1 MEKHCV
7 VLGGGGWMMGELPS
21 QLDQYILSLVGKNN
35 PKVCYLSTATGDSQE
50 VITRFHNAK
59 LSEHLTHF
67 PLFKLE
73 KGWRTKLLEQ
83 DVIYVGGGNTRSMLA
98 LWKEWGI
105 DDILKECYN
114 RGIILCGMSAGAIC
128 WFDYGITDSD
138 PEAYSIIKGI
148 GLLRG
153 LASAHFIENDE
164 KHDLFERFAHS
175 HLDATCYG
183 LSDYAALHF
192 VDGKPSK
199 VIYSSEDAQI
209 TIRNGNDE
217 ISKR

>member
-1 MEKHCV
+1 MEKQCV
-7 VLGGGGWMMGELPS
+7 VLGGGGWMMGEIPS
-21 QLDQYILSLVGKNN
+21 QLDQYILSLVGKKN
-35 PKVCYLSTATGDSQE
+35 PKICYLSTATGDSEE

-59 LSEHLTHF
+59 LSEYLTHF

-98 LWKEWGI
+98 LWKEWAI

-148 GLLRG
+148 GLLQG
-153 LASAHFIENDE
+153 LASAHFVENDE
-164 KHDLFERFAHS
+164 KYELFERFAHS
-175 HLDATCYG
+175 NLDAICYG

-199 VIYSSEDAQI
+199 AIYSCENAQI

-217 ISKR
+217 ISER

>member
-1 MEKHCV
+1 MR
-7 VLGGGGWMMGELPS
+7 GEIQSKLNK
-21 QLDQYILSLVGKNN
+21 YILSLVGRKT
-35 PKVCYLSTATGDSQE
+35 PKVFFLSTATGDSEE

-59 LSEHLTHF
+59 LSEYLTHF

-105 DDILKECYN
+105 DDILEECYN

-148 GLLRG
+148 GLLQG
-153 LASAHFIENDE
+153 LASAHFVENDE
-164 KHDLFERFAHS
+164 KYELFERFAHS
-175 HLDATCYG
+175 NLDSICYG

-199 VIYSSEDAQI
+199 AIYSCENAQI

-217 ISKR
+217 ISER